1 VSAAPEGTAGGGR
14 SALLRALLAPYRR
27 RVIAAMTATVLSTA
41 AKLAP
46 PYLAGLVV
54 DDVVETGSTQ
64 TLVLIAIALVLSLA
78 VAWLAQTAETW
89 LVGDFG
95 QRALMDL
102 RFRLVEHLQTLPM
115 RYYDRASAG
124 RVMSRVTNDVE
135 ALNNVVTGG
144 LNQLV
149 SNALLVV
156 GTVVVLLVLDWRMA
170 LVAAF
175 VFPLVVI
182 VAASFQ
188 RVAGPAWR
196 KASDAVAQVTTYM
209 AEGLS
214 GRAVVRAFGQEDR
227 HLAGFERHNAETQMR
242 IMRSNALW
250 RTILPLVELLIAVTI
265 AAVIVYGAR
274 EAVGGAVEVGL
285 IVSFTAYLRQALAPL
300 PQLTVLVGNFQQAA
314 TALEKLDEILAE
326 APDPGQLPGRRPA
339 PALRGELAFEHV
351 LFAYEDERWI
361 IHDVDVNIEAG
372 QTVAFIGHSGSGK
385 STLVKLAV
393 GFYDPQRGCVRYDGI
408 DLAQLDLASVRRQVA
423 LVAQE
428 PFLFAG
434 SVAHNIAWARP
445 GASVDEV
452 RAAAEAV
459 DALEVF
465 ERLPNGLRTEVGER
479 GERLSGG
486 QRQLVSLARATIIH
500 PRILVL
506 DEATSSIDAATEA
519 RVQRGLARLLA
530 GRTSLVIAHR
540 LSTIR
545 GADHV
550 VVLEAGR
557 VVEQGSPAELRAA
570 GGHYAQLEAES
581 ERVA

>member
-1 VSAAPEGTAGGGR
+1 VSAAPAGTRGR
-14 SALLRALLAPYRR
+14 VALLRTLLAPYRR
-27 RVIAAMTATVLSTA
+27 RVIVATTATVLGTA

-54 DDVVETGSTQ
+54 DDVVQTGSTRK
-64 TLVLIAIALVLSLA
+64 LVLIAVALLVAIA
-78 VAWLAQTAETW
+78 VAWLAETVESW
-89 LVGDFG
+89 LVGDVG

-102 RFRLVEHLQTLPM
+102 RFQLVEHLQTLSM
-115 RYYDRASAG
+115 HYYDRASAG
-124 RVMSRVTNDVE
+124 RVMARVTNDVE

-144 LNQLV
+144 VNQLV
-149 SNALLVV
+149 SNALLLI
-156 GTVVVLLVLDWRMA
+156 GTVVVLLLLDWRMA

-175 VFPLVVI
+175 VFPLIII
-182 VAASFQ
+182 VSASFQ

-196 KASDAVAQVTTYM
+196 KASDAFAQVTTYM

-214 GRAVVRAFGQEDR
+214 GRAVVRAFGQEER
-227 HLAGFERHNAETQMR
+227 HLAGFERHNTETQARVMH
-242 IMRSNALW
+242 SNSLW
-250 RTILPLVELLIAVTI
+250 RTILPLVELIIAVTI
-265 AAVIVYGAR
+265 AAVLVYGAR
-274 EAVGGAVEVGL
+274 EAVGGAIEVGL

-300 PQLTVLVGNFQQAA
+300 PRLTALAGDFQQAA

-326 APDPGQLPGRRPA
+326 PPDPGQLPGRRPA
-339 PALRGELAFEHV
+339 PALHGAMTFEDV
-351 LFAYEDERWI
+351 RFAYEGERWVI
-361 IHDVDVNIEAG
+361 DDLDVSIEAG
-372 QTVAFIGHSGSGK
+372 QTVAFVGHSGSGK
-385 STLVKLAV
+385 STLIKLAV
-393 GFYDPQRGCVRYDGI
+393 GFYGPQRGCVRYDGI
-408 DLAQLDLASVRRQVA
+408 DLAELDLGSVRRQVA
-423 LVAQE
+423 LVTQE

-445 GASVDEV
+445 GASGDDV
-452 RAAAEAV
+452 RAAADAV

-465 ERLPNGLRTEVGER
+465 ERLPNGLDTEVGER

-486 QRQLVSLARATIIH
+486 QRQLVALARAISID

-506 DEATSSIDAATEA
+506 DEATSSIDVATEA
-519 RVQRGLARLLA
+519 RVQRGLARLMA

-540 LSTIR
+540 LSTIQ

-557 VVEQGSPAELRAA
+557 VVEQGSPAQLRAA
-570 GGHYAQLEAES
+570 GGHYARLEAES

>member
-1 VSAAPEGTAGGGR
+1 MSAAPAGTGGR

-27 RVIAAMTATVLSTA
+27 RVMAAMVATVLSTA
-41 AKLAP
+41 AKLVP

-54 DDVVETGSTQ
+54 DDVVKTGSTR
-64 TLVLIAIALVLSLA
+64 TLVLIAIALVVTLA
-78 VAWLAQTAETW
+78 VAWLAGTAETW
-89 LVGDFG
+89 LVGDVG

-102 RFRLVEHLQTLPM
+102 RLRLVEHLQTLPM
-115 RYYDRASAG
+115 SYYDRASAG

-135 ALNNVVTGG
+135 ALNNIVTGG

-149 SNALLVV
+149 SNVLLVA

-175 VFPLVVI
+175 VFPLVVM
-182 VAASFQ
+182 VAAAFQ
-188 RVAGPAWR
+188 RLAGPAWR
-196 KASDAVAQVTTYM
+196 KASDALAQVTTYM

-214 GRAVVRAFGQEDR
+214 GRAVVRAFGQEER
-227 HLAGFERHNAETQMR
+227 HLADFERHNAESQLR
-242 IMRSNALW
+242 VMRSNAIW
-250 RTILPLVELLIAVTI
+250 RTILPIVELIIAVTI
-265 AAVIVYGAR
+265 AAVLVYGAR
-274 EAVGGAVEVGL
+274 EAVGGAIAVGL

-300 PQLTVLVGNFQQAA
+300 PRLTVLVGDFQQAA

-326 APDPGQLPGRRPA
+326 PPDPGQLPGRRPA
-339 PALRGELAFEHV
+339 AALRGDVAFENIR
-351 LFAYEDERWI
+351 FAYEADRWI
-361 IHDVDVNIEAG
+361 IDDVNVSIEAG
-372 QTVAFIGHSGSGK
+372 QSVAFIGRSGSGK
-385 STLVKLAV
+385 STLIKLAV
-393 GFYDPQRGCVRYDGI
+393 GFYAPQRGCVRYDGV
-408 DLAQLDLASVRRQVA
+408 DLAQLDPASVRRQIA

-445 GASVDEV
+445 GAGVDDV

-465 ERLPNGLRTEVGER
+465 ERLPGGLDTEVGER

-486 QRQLVSLARATIIH
+486 QRQLVALARAIIID
-500 PRILVL
+500 PRILIL
-506 DEATSSIDAATEA
+506 DEATSSIDVATEA

-530 GRTSLVIAHR
+530 GRTALVIAHR
-540 LSTIR
+540 VSTIR
-545 GADHV
+545 GADRV
-550 VVLEAGR
+550 VVLDGGR
-557 VVEQGSPAELRAA
+557 IVEQGPPADLRAA

-581 ERVA
+581 ERMV